1 MRIVLH
7 LLIIVYLLL
16 AVNRLPAQCPSSDS
30 LYRRIT
36 RAVNAP
42 SVSEADKLKQLLQFN
57 DQINHC
63 PNKDDSAHIYLLNVI
78 GVLSY
83 QARNY
88 TQAIEFTKKAIDIIR
103 TNASKPAIK
112 FSSLVN
118 CYYNLQRFYDSL
130 GKGILQR
137 EAADSCI
144 AIDLRINWNH
154 YYASFLLKDKIAFL
168 FNKGD
173 YVLCSKYADLTEK
186 LLRQYYPDNVDGIW
200 YTVVYN
206 ADALIFLEKYDEA
219 ERFLTSKINSFE
231 NKDSDNNLVQTYGLL
246 GMINY
251 NKGSYQKALNYFQ
264 RSAEA
269 AKKARYMIGYAEA
282 LNWMGFI
289 YTEKLREYTTGM
301 SSYKKA
307 LLYADSVDAIRVY
320 NYIGNAYVK
329 KNLFDSAS
337 YFFQKAFDKIKPGFT
352 EKELI
357 T

>member
-219 ERFLTSKINSFE
+219 ERFLTF
-231 NKDSDNNLVQTYGLL
+231 
-246 GMINY
+246 
-251 NKGSYQKALNYFQ
+251 
-264 RSAEA
+264 
-269 AKKARYMIGYAEA
+269 
-282 LNWMGFI
+282 
-289 YTEKLREYTTGM
+289 
-301 SSYKKA
+301 
-307 LLYADSVDAIRVY
+307 
-320 NYIGNAYVK
+320 K

-357 T
+357 TEPLNGSLEGKTIEYVAQLILDKAEAFLKQYGVNKNQRLLTQAIAIYKLADKLL